1 MKQSDSREP
10 PRVGRRGREFADRID
25 EAGRGCQERGVTA
38 MMRLNTE
45 PTTPGLRTGRKPA
58 DGMALLIQVPRVAEP
73 RRRGGVSRPE
83 AAGSSQPAW
92 PSSPGGAPTERYRS
106 AVRPRRRLRRGVRRA
121 GWSLLVLASM
131 AATFTMGWTTR
142 GGGPPRLAILGT
154 PAFGHDMGRAHATF
168 EEGSRPWPDVP
179 ADADADADAVAI
191 GPAVGPPV
199 ADAEVPVV
207 FPGYVLPDDRREEP
221 AHEGG

>member
-1 MKQSDSREP
+1 MKQSDPSEP
-10 PRVGRRGREFADRID
+10 PPVAGLGREFADRID
-25 EAGRGCQERGVTA
+25 EATRECQERGVTA
-38 MMRLNTE
+38 MMRHNTE

-58 DGMALLIQVPRVAEP
+58 EPVALLIQVPRVLEP
-73 RRRGGVSRPE
+73 RRRGRVWRPE
-83 AAGSSQPAW
+83 AAGSSRPAW
-92 PSSPGGAPTERYRS
+92 PGSSRPLRTGLDRP

-131 AATFTMGWTTR
+131 TATFTMGWTTR
-142 GGGPPRLAILGT
+142 GSGVLRLAILDTAANGRDKDRA
-154 PAFGHDMGRAHATF
+154 PSASVGRARLSVDAPT
-168 EEGSRPWPDVP
+168 EGDV
-179 ADADADADAVAI
+179 DADAVAI
-191 GPAVGPPV
+191 GPALGPPV